1 MRTIINTL
9 IASALLATSCGSD
22 NAAPDDANDA
32 LLLTNTQKEAAG
44 PTEEDYK
51 SKGVGPIKSV
61 QLAEIDKTMVEAG
74 KEAFKTNCT
83 ACHKIGKRH
92 IGPALGGVTGRRT
105 PEWIM
110 NMIMN
115 PEQMVAEDPVAKSLL
130 KEYAAPMANQNISEE
145 EARAILEFLRTKE
158 DTPVK

>member
-1 MRTIINTL
+1 MKAILNTL
-9 IASALLATSCGSD
+9 IASALLVTSCGSD
-22 NAAPDDANDA
+22 NAAQDDANNA

-44 PTEEDYK
+44 PTEEDFK

-61 QLAEIDKTMVEAG
+61 ELGDIDNAMAEAG

-92 IGPALGGVTGRRT
+92 VGPALGGVTGRRT

-130 KEYAAPMANQNISEE
+130 KEYAAPMANQNISED

-158 DTPVK
+158 NAPVK